1 MTVPVWVLLG
11 FATWTLLTLIATV
24 GIYRWIQILSGRT
37 PISAW
42 RADGAQ
48 GSDWYRR
55 AMRAHANCVE
65 NLPVYGALVLVMVA
79 SGVRDGRIDVLAITL
94 MAARVLHTLVHVALP
109 QTNAIAAARF
119 GFFLIQVLCMMSMAA
134 IIVSVT

>member
-1 MTVPVWVLLG
+1 MTIPVWVLLA

-24 GIYRWIQILSGRT
+24 GIYRWSQILSGRA
-37 PISAW
+37 PISGW

-79 SGVRDGRIDVLAITL
+79 TGVRDGRIDVLAITL

-109 QTNAIAAARF
+109 QTNAVAAVRF
-119 GFFLIQVLCMMSMAA
+119 GFFFIQVLCMMSMAA
-134 IIVSVT
+134 IILSVA

>member
-109 QTNAIAAARF
+109 QTIAIAAARF
-119 GFFLIQVLCMMSMAA
+119 GFFFIQVLCMMSMAA